1 MENHSLDSLI
11 LIQYRC
17 IESHEPYSYALCYQ
31 NLIIDR
37 LKPIANNLDFKLFA
51 KDHQVVNNYTWLT
64 LMLDSCSLM
73 LYSYGQVLHGSLGK
87 GF

>member
-1 MENHSLDSLI
+1 MT
-11 LIQYRC
+11 
-17 IESHEPYSYALCYQ
+17 
-31 NLIIDR
+31 
-37 LKPIANNLDFKLFA
+37 IANNLDFKLFA

-87 GF
+87 GFSFQSNGIHLCYKWDKPKAMVKVEENYSSTLWF